1 MDLWFQ
7 ASQLKPFGRHREVW
21 WVQRREGLA
30 AGTTMADIARDYA
43 AALRGRFDAPMDVVG
58 SSTGGAAA
66 LQLAADHP
74 ETVHRLVL
82 VSSAC
87 RLGPAGRDAQRNLA
101 QLLRQGRNRQAS
113 AQMMSMLAAGDRRS
127 WVLAKLG
134 WMLGLTV
141 KGDSGVS
148 DMLITIEAED
158 AFDLTS
164 RLPTITT
171 PTLVIGGARDRYYGA
186 EVFRETASGL
196 PSGRLLLY
204 PDKGHSGT
212 QTSRETINEALHFL
226 DKH

>member
-30 AGTTMADIARDYA
+30 AGTTMSDIARDYA

-82 VSSAC
+82 LSSAC

-113 AQMMSMLAAGDRRS
+113 AQMMSMLSAGDRRS
-127 WVLAKLG
+127 YVLSKLG

-158 AFDLTS
+158 AFDLT
-164 RLPTITT
+164 RTQAPIRAR
-171 PTLVIGGARDRYYGA
+171 TLIVAGREDRFYA
-186 EVFRETASGL
+186 PELFEETARRIAGAQLVLL
-196 PSGRLLLY
+196 PGR
-204 PDKGHSGT
+204 GHIT
-212 QTSRETINEALHFL
+212 VMNDRRSRAALRRFL
-226 DKH
+226 A